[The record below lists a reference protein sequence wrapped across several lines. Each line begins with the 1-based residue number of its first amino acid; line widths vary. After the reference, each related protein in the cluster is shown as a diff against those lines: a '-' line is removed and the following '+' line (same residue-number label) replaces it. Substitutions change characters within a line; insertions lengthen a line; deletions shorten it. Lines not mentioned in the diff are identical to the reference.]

1 MAHMMR
7 TTSCVAVLLMA
18 TMLAACKSDPQATA
32 RELLERGNQL
42 SSRKQYPEAIIEYR
56 RAIQADPRLG
66 PARLQ
71 LAFAYA
77 ATGDGLNAL
86 REYVRAADLMPED
99 RDAQTKAGTFML
111 LAGQFN
117 DAQGLA
123 ERMLKRDPNDVHAL
137 VLLANALAGLKDTEG
152 AVAAFEK
159 AVSLDPNRS
168 GTYSELGTAQL
179 VSGNRKAAEEA
190 FRKAIEVD
198 HKSANAHMALS
209 NFLWASRQ
217 FEEAEKEMRTA
228 LALDPKHIVA
238 NRAMAMYLMMTN
250 KAAEAEPHL
259 KIVAEVTPGP
269 DPKYF
274 LSEYYLR
281 LNRVDEARAILEPL
295 LKDDDTFVGASVRL
309 ARIEALGKKN
319 AEAHRLLDAALAR
332 EPKNVDALLTRGR
345 LFLSENNT
353 INALT
358 TLQSAVQANPRSVQ
372 AQLALAQTY
381 AIRGAVKDAETAFND
396 ALKLDAGNIEGRLG
410 LARVQINSGKAAEAV
425 PLVLT
430 VVEQQPRN
438 GEARLLL
445 LYGLIAVGDIAQ
457 AQRQLDV
464 LIQNDPKSPVI
475 QTAAGMLANLRK
487 DTEGA
492 RVAYQRALDADPRS
506 YQALAGLLTAEMQ
519 SKQFGRAR
527 ALIEKQLAELPND
540 PNVLLMAAQT
550 YDALGD
556 AFEMERALKKTVEA
570 DPASLQAYA
579 MLGRMYYQQ
588 GRLDLARR
596 ELEKYVSTAPMSVPG
611 NTMLGTILQLQG
623 KTEEAKGRYSKALQ
637 IDSRAAVAANNL
649 AWINATTNGN
659 LDMALQL
666 AQTAKSALP
675 NRHEIDDTIGF
686 IYYKK
691 GLSSM
696 AIDALTAS
704 TQKQPDNPTYNYH
717 LALAQNQ
724 QGNKEE
730 ARRLLQKALSSK
742 SNFEGADEAKK
753 LLDSLTGSTDR

>member
-1 MAHMMR
+1 M
-7 TTSCVAVLLMA
+7 LLIAM
-18 TMLAACKSDPQATA
+18 TLAACKSDPQAEA
-32 RELLERGNQL
+32 RELLEKGNQL
-42 SSRKQYPEAIIEYR
+42 SGRKQYPEAIIEYR

-99 RDAQTKAGTFML
+99 REAQTKAGTFML

-168 GTYSELGTAQL
+168 STYSELGSVQL
-179 VSGNRKAAEEA
+179 VSGNRKAAEDA
-190 FRKAIEVD
+190 FRKAIAVD
-198 HKSANAHMALS
+198 PKSANAHMALS

-217 FEEAEKEMRTA
+217 FEEAEKEMRAA
-228 LALDPKHIVA
+228 LALDPKHLVA
-238 NRAMAMYLMMTN
+238 NRAIAMYLMMTN

-259 KIVAEVTPGP
+259 KMVAEVSPGP

-281 LNRVDEARAILEPL
+281 LNRADDARAILEPL
-295 LKDDDTFVGASVRL
+295 LKDDDTFVGTSVRL
-309 ARIEALGKKN
+309 ARIEAIGKKN
-319 AEAHRLLDAALAR
+319 AEAHRLLEAALAR
-332 EPKNVDALLTRGR
+332 DPKNVDALITRGR
-345 LFLSENNT
+345 LYLSENNT

-358 TLQSAVQANPRSVQ
+358 TLQAAVQSNPRSVP
-372 AQLALAQTY
+372 AQLALAQTH
-381 AIRGAVKDAETAFND
+381 AVRGAVKEAETAFND
-396 ALKLDAGNIEGRLG
+396 ALQLDAGNVEGRLG
-410 LARVQINSGKAAEAV
+410 LARLQINNGKAAEAV
-425 PLVLT
+425 PLVLS
-430 VVEQQPRN
+430 VVDQQPRN

-445 LYGLIAVGDIAQ
+445 LYGLIAVGDLAQ

-464 LIQNDPKSPVI
+464 LVQNDPNSATI

-527 ALIEKQLAELPND
+527 ALIEKQLAEMPDD
-540 PNVLLMAAQT
+540 PSVLLMAAQT
-550 YDALGD
+550 YGALGD

-623 KTEEAKGRYSKALQ
+623 KNEEAKTRYGKALQ

-649 AWINATTNGN
+649 AWINATSNGN

-717 LALAQNQ
+717 LALAQHQN
-724 QGNKEE
+724 GNKEE
-730 ARRLLQKALSSK
+730 ARRLLQKALGSK